1 MPPRMESS
9 PRPCW
14 MPVLKTLS
22 SSTSRQMCWLKG
34 RGLGQW
40 MSTPHPE
47 STVRPQLTEPWP
59 WTPPTP
65 AFPALHI

>member
-22 SSTSRQMCWLKG
+22 SSTSRQMRWLKREG
-34 RGLGQW
+34 PGPTTTHGA
-40 MSTPHPE
+40 
-47 STVRPQLTEPWP
+47 WP